1 MSLRVDLQII
11 SDWIPDTT
19 RVLDLGCGAGTLLSH
34 LQNQQRNII
43 GYGLEIDNAKFADCI
58 RAGVNVIQAD
68 LDEGLHQFDD
78 QSFDVVI
85 LSQTLQ
91 AIKRPDFLLEEIAR
105 VGKKAIIAFPNFGHW
120 QCRMQVAL
128 GGKMPVSKT
137 LPNEWF
143 NTPNIHLC
151 TVKDFEQLCIDNNIE
166 ILARSIVNHE
176 HKDTLGT
183 RLLPNLFGQ
192 IALYQIKKQA
202 L

>member
-120 QCRMQVAL
+120 QCRIQVAL